1 MRHLALILFFVAS
14 LAGCMPT
21 RHIPE
26 DSHLLQRNRVV
37 LEGTSVNKS
46 DLRSLIRQQP
56 NRRILGFYRFHLN
69 VYQFADRGR
78 QNSIKRWMKNTIG
91 EPPVLFDPVLAES
104 SVGQFELF
112 MHSKGYFNA
121 EVDKEVDFRGKR
133 AIVTYTVVGKTPYR
147 VRHISHNI
155 PDPRLREFVMQDS
168 TGTLLKPGQRY
179 DADRLQ
185 EERGRISRNLRNN
198 GFHQFSREYIFFRVD
213 STLASNQ
220 LDVVVDINDPSG
232 QRPGVTDSLE
242 SPRHRR
248 FVINDI
254 LVYPEYSPF
263 RPGTSFS
270 DTTIHIA
277 ERNGEAS
284 RFTFLH
290 NEPLRIRPRALASNI
305 LIDQGGYYRASDVE
319 LTYNYLS
326 RMRNFRFIN
335 IQFNENPG
343 PVSGVSSDTLGF
355 LDTRIQLT
363 RSPSNAFTVEA
374 EGLNSSGNLGVA
386 GNLVFHNRNVFRG
399 AEILNL
405 RLKGALEVSGER
417 FEEEVIQRLPFNT
430 LELGAEASMDFPKL
444 LFPVPLGLLSKT
456 ARPKSTILTGINY
469 RQRPDYTRY
478 ILNASYG
485 FEWSVSPLKRHHLF
499 PLDISSIKIFNDSL
513 LQAKIPDNN
522 PLILSRFKD
531 HLIVGTKY
539 SFVYSTQHLGRDV
552 DFVYFRGNLEAAG
565 NLLYLAAR
573 QVDLPQDENG
583 SHKLFNIP
591 FAQYLKTDGDFRFYR
606 VFDQNNTLAFR
617 LMAGVGLP
625 YGNTDVMPFIK
636 SFYGGGANGVR
647 AWRIYSLGPGSYQD
661 TQDVRFDRYGDIKLE
676 ANAEY
681 RFTIYR
687 FWKGALFAD
696 AGNVWFMKENP
707 QFPGGEFQL
716 DRFHRDLAI
725 GLGAGIR
732 LDFDFFILRVDA
744 AFPVRDPSFP
754 SGNRWIT
761 SWPGFSDWNFNLGI
775 GYPF

>member
-1 MRHLALILFFVAS
+1 MRYLSLLLLLTALLV
-14 LAGCMPT
+14 GCMPT
-21 RHIPE
+21 RNIPE
-26 DSHLLQRNRVV
+26 DSHLLHRNRVV
-37 LEGTSVNKS
+37 LDDTHLRGG
-46 DLRSLIRQQP
+46 DLRGLIRQKP

-78 QNSIKRWMKNTIG
+78 ENSIKNWMKNTIG
-91 EPPVLFDPVLAES
+91 EPPVLYDPVLAENT
-104 SVGQFELF
+104 VRQFELF

-121 EVDKEVDFRGKR
+121 GIEKEVEFRGRR
-133 AIVTYTVVGKTPYR
+133 AIVTYMVEGRTPYR
-147 VRHISHNI
+147 IRNISHNI
-155 PDPRLREFVMQDS
+155 PDPGLREFVMQDS
-168 TGTLLKPGQRY
+168 TESLLRSGMRH
-179 DADRLQ
+179 DADKLQ
-185 EERGRISRNLRNN
+185 RERERITRNLRNQ
-198 GFHQFSREYIFFRVD
+198 GFHQFSREYIFFRLD
-213 STLASNQ
+213 SALSSKQ
-220 LDVVVDINDPSG
+220 LDVRIDINDPTALRSG
-232 QRPGVTDSLE
+232 TTDSLQ

-254 LVYPEYSPF
+254 LVYPEFSPF
-263 RPGTSFS
+263 RPATHFS

-277 ERNGEAS
+277 DRNGEAA
-284 RFTFLH
+284 RFTILH
-290 NEPLRIRPRALASNI
+290 NEPLRIRPRALVSNI
-305 LIDQGGYYRASDVE
+305 LINQGGYYSARDVE

-326 RMRNFRFIN
+326 RLRNFRFIN
-335 IQFNENPG
+335 IQFSENLHPA
-343 PVSGVSSDTLGF
+343 SGSPSDTLGF

-399 AEILNL
+399 AEILNI
-405 RLKGALEVSGER
+405 RLKGALEVSGESS
-417 FEEEVIQRLPFNT
+417 EEEVIQRLPFNT
-430 LELGAEASMDFPKL
+430 LELGAEAGIDFPKL
-444 LFPVPLGLLSKT
+444 LFPVPLERLSQT
-456 ARPKSTILTGINY
+456 ASPKSTILTGINY

-485 FEWSVSPLKRHHLF
+485 FEWSASPMRRHHLF
-499 PLDISSIKIFNDSL
+499 PLEISSIKIFNDSL

-531 HLIVGTKY
+531 HLIGGIKY

-552 DFVYFRGNLEAAG
+552 DFVYFRGNMEAAG
-565 NLLYLAAR
+565 NLFYLAAR
-573 QVDLPQDENG
+573 QFDLKKDENE
-583 SHKLFNIP
+583 SHMLFNIP
-591 FAQYLKTDGDFRFYR
+591 FAQYIKTDGDFRFYR
-606 VFDQNNTLAFR
+606 VFDPNNTLAFR

-636 SFYGGGANGVR
+636 SYYGGGANGVR

-681 RFTIYR
+681 RFSIYR

-707 QFPGGEFQL
+707 QFPGGEFQF
-716 DRFHRDLAI
+716 DRFYRDLAI

-744 AFPVRDPSFP
+744 AFPVRNPSLP
-754 SGNRWIT
+754 SGNRWI
-761 SWPGFSDWNFNLGI
+761 SSRPGFSDWNFNLGI